1 MSDAPLLIAAA
12 TATELAPLDA
22 ALDGARDVG
31 GGRAGRLEGRPV
43 VLVATGVGKAA
54 AAAGVAAHVARYAP
68 AAVLHVGVAG
78 AYVGAFLPVGATV
91 AAASEV
97 DLDVG
102 VATHASAGGARIDPM
117 TDVDFPLPGATPVPT
132 DAAWREA
139 LATAAGLPPEPFA
152 TSDAASGD
160 LDVAADRAARSG
172 AAVESMEGVA
182 VAVACAAAG
191 VPFAEVRGI
200 ANVAGVRDKAQWE
213 LAAAVRGA
221 AAALRGALRAA

>member
-12 TATELAPLDA
+12 TPAELAPLDA
-22 ALDGARDVG
+22 ALAGAREVP
-31 GGRAGRLEGRPV
+31 GGRAGTLEGRAA

-54 AAAGVAAHVARYAP
+54 AAAGVARHVERHAP
-68 AAVLHVGVAG
+68 AAVLHVGIAG
-78 AYVGAFLPVGATV
+78 AYVGAFVPVGVTV

-97 DLDVG
+97 DLDLG
-102 VATHASAGGARIDPM
+102 VASFVNDGGARVEAM
-117 TDVDFPLPGATPVPT
+117 EGVDFALPGATPLPT
-132 DAAWREA
+132 DAAWRDA
-139 LATAAGLPPEPFA
+139 LARAAGVPPEPFA

-160 LDVAADRAARSG
+160 LDVAAARAARSG

-213 LAAAVRGA
+213 VAAAVRGVA
-221 AAALRGALRAA
+221 ATVRDALRRT

>member
-12 TATELAPLDA
+12 TTAELAPLDA
-22 ALDGARDVG
+22 ALVDAREVP
-31 GGRAGRLEGRPV
+31 GGRAGRLEGRSV

-54 AAAGVAAHVARYAP
+54 AAAGVAAHVAHHAP
-68 AAVLHVGVAG
+68 SAVLHVGIAG

-97 DLDVG
+97 DLDLG
-102 VATHASAGGARIDPM
+102 VATHATQGGARIDPM
-117 TDVDFPLPGATPVPT
+117 TDVDFPLPGATPLPT
-132 DAAWREA
+132 DVAWRDA
-139 LATAAGLPPEPFA
+139 LAAAAGLPPEPFA

-182 VAVACAAAG
+182 VAVACEAAG
-191 VPFAEVRGI
+191 IAFAEVRGI
-200 ANVAGVRDKAQWE
+200 ANVAGVRDKAQW
-213 LAAAVRGA
+213 AFDAAVRGA
-221 AAALRGALRAA
+221 AAALRGALRRA